1 LAQPYNIEVI
11 QVHWIA
17 AVFLF
22 AQATTPLPKPAPF
35 PTGTPA
41 PTTAKPAPQTQKTPV
56 TPGTSQQ
63 DGSAVDPRLA
73 GVPIYPGA
81 ELLSSFDAGRGQ
93 WVFTFG
99 SEMPFSDIVAHYKT
113 QLRSSG
119 AEVFR
124 VPLMQ
129 QFDLGPF
136 RSETMTYR
144 PGVVVKDYSAPDS
157 QGYLH
162 VAGTTEKRF
171 RTVIQIVPATK

>member
-1 LAQPYNIEVI
+1 VI
-11 QVHWIA
+11 QFHWIA
-17 AVFLF
+17 AVVLF
-22 AQATTPLPKPAPF
+22 AQTTTPLPKPAPF

-41 PTTAKPAPQTQKTPV
+41 PSTAKPSPPSQKGATPAPAP
-56 TPGTSQQ
+56 Q

-73 GVPIYPGA
+73 GVPIYQGA

-99 SEMPFSDIVAHYKT
+99 TDMPFSDVAAYYKT

-119 AEVFR
+119 TEVFR

-144 PGVVVKDYSAPDS
+144 PAVVVKDYGAPDS

-162 VAGTTEKRF
+162 VAGITEKRF

>member
-1 LAQPYNIEVI
+1 MI
-11 QVHWIA
+11 QIHWIA

-22 AQATTPLPKPAPF
+22 AQTTTPVPKPAPF

-41 PTTAKPAPQTQKTPV
+41 PSTAKPNPQTQKTPV
-56 TPGTSQQ
+56 PATASQ
-63 DGSAVDPRLA
+63 DGSAVDARLA

-99 SEMPFSDIVAHYKT
+99 TDMPFSDIVAYYKT

-124 VPLMQ
+124 VPLIQ

-136 RSETMTYR
+136 RSETMAYR
-144 PGVVVKDYSAPDS
+144 PGVVVKDYSTPDS
-157 QGYLH
+157 QGFLH

-171 RTVIQIVPATK
+171 RSVIQIVPATK